1 MKKLL
6 ALSETKIKTVKN
18 SSSSSSVP
26 LSHMSNSRLALNSS
40 SSSITNSNMHNS
52 AVGSFSPPV
61 PLSPKA
67 KLRSMSS
74 SQPLNKFSAS
84 SENSSVSTV
93 KLNGKC
99 PNESKGPHATIINGT
114 AVIKSSGL
122 HHGDADS
129 GRASMASNVDQDQCS
144 PIFQQRSFMITKCT
158 FIEFVLLL
166 IV

>member
-26 LSHMSNSRLALNSS
+26 LSHLSNSRLALNSS
-40 SSSITNSNMHNS
+40 ASSITNSNLHNS

-61 PLSPKA
+61 PLSPKT

-74 SQPLNKFSAS
+74 TQPLNKFSIS
-84 SENSSVSTV
+84 NENASVSTI

-99 PNESKGPHATIINGT
+99 SNESKGPQATVINGT
-114 AVIKSSGL
+114 AVVKSSGL

-144 PIFQQRSFMITKCT
+144 PIFQQRSFMITKCKLN
-158 FIEFVLLL
+158 FILNF
-166 IV
+166 